1 MPEDTTQSPK
11 SPWSWDDDDT
21 VEVDEVQPAVAQP
34 ADVVPEPAPEVA
46 DDRARRRPWVLI
58 AAVSA
63 LLGGLAGGGVVAAL
77 DGDDS
82 GDGNVAFVDRRP
94 AAQPGS
100 NRRLET
106 GPNLDIQGV
115 LAKVQPAVVTIGS
128 AGRGGSGAGTGMILT
143 PDGEVLTNA
152 HVISGALQIDVTLDG
167 ESESR
172 RADLVG
178 ADPVADLAL
187 IKIRDASGLPTVQ
200 LGSSTDLQVGD
211 DVIAIGNALALP
223 GGPTVTEGIVSAKDR
238 SIEQLDGLIQTD
250 AAINPGNSGG
260 PLVNAA
266 GEVIGINTAVLR
278 GNSAEGIGLAIAVDT
293 AKPVID
299 KLRKGGDNPS
309 STAFLGVE
317 FQTLTPD
324 IRENID
330 TGAARGAV
338 IGDVAPGSPAAQ
350 AGLNRFDVVVAV
362 DDKEVR
368 TATDLL
374 TTIRERKPGDTI
386 EIEFFRGQERRSTK
400 ATLISRAGL
409 NE

>member
-1 MPEDTTQSPK
+1 MPEDTTENPS
-11 SPWSWDDDDT
+11 SPWSWRPGDDDT
-21 VEVDEVQPAVAQP
+21 VEGAEVAPPPPPSPPTFEPAS
-34 ADVVPEPAPEVA
+34 DVVPERPK
-46 DDRARRRPWVLI
+46 RRPWV
-58 AAVSA
+58 AVAVVSA

-77 DGDDS
+77 DDDS
-82 GDGNVAFVDRRP
+82 PAPSAAVDRRST
-94 AAQPGS
+94 AEPGS
-100 NRRLET
+100 NQRLET
-106 GPNLDIQGV
+106 ETLDIQGV

-128 AGRGGSGAGTGMILT
+128 AGRGGTGAGTGMILT

-152 HVISGALQIDVTLDG
+152 HVVSGALQIEVTLDG
-167 ESESR
+167 ESEPR

-178 ADPVADLAL
+178 ADPVADLAVV
-187 IKIRDASGLPTVQ
+187 KIRDASGLPTVQ
-200 LGSSTDLQVGD
+200 LGSSAALRVGD

-266 GEVIGINTAVLR
+266 GEVVGINTAVLR
-278 GNSAEGIGLAIAVDT
+278 GNSAEGIGLAIAIDT
-293 AKPVID
+293 AKPVIE
-299 KLRKGGDNPS
+299 KLRRGGDNPS
-309 STAFLGVE
+309 STAFLGVD
-317 FQTLTPD
+317 FQTLSPE
-324 IRENID
+324 IKENIG
-330 TGAARGAV
+330 TAAARGAV
-338 IGDVAPGSPAAQ
+338 IGGVVPGSPADE
-350 AGLNRFDVVVAV
+350 AGLRRFDVVVAV
-362 DDKEVR
+362 DGKEVR

-386 EIEFFRGQERRSTK
+386 AIEYFRGQERRSTR